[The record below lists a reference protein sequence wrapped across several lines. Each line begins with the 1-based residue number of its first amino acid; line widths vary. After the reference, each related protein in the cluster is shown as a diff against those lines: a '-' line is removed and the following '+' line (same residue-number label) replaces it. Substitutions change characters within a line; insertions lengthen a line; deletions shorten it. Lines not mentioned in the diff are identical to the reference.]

1 LITDID
7 RHFPGIADAVVYREM
22 STAETMHEY
31 LNTPG
36 GAVYGFS
43 PDIDAPGTFPPGP
56 RTAIPGLWL
65 SSAFTLGGGFTGSML
80 GGARAATEA
89 MRGMRRA

>member
-1 LITDID
+1 
-7 RHFPGIADAVVYREM
+7 M
-22 STAETMHEY
+22 STAKTMHAY

-43 PDIDAPGTFPPGP
+43 PDVSAIDAFSPGP

-65 SSAFTLGGGFTGSML
+65 SSAFTLGGGYTGSML
-80 GGARAATEA
+80 GGARAAGEA
-89 MRGMRRA
+89 VQEMHRA